1 MTCRADDVPNILT
14 IQGNSPK
21 GDVLL
26 LRLSKMSFSG
36 WKKRRMRI
44 CEKNMEGCCVET
56 DSDLSLKLED
66 VSESLLLTIR
76 QSVTY
81 PEESGSLLAQ
91 LG

>member
-1 MTCRADDVPNILT
+1 
-14 IQGNSPK
+14 
-21 GDVLL
+21 
-26 LRLSKMSFSG
+26 
-36 WKKRRMRI
+36 MRI

-56 DSDLSLKLED
+56 ASDSDLSLKLED

>member
-1 MTCRADDVPNILT
+1 
-14 IQGNSPK
+14 
-21 GDVLL
+21 
-26 LRLSKMSFSG
+26 
-36 WKKRRMRI
+36 
-44 CEKNMEGCCVET
+44 MEGCCVET